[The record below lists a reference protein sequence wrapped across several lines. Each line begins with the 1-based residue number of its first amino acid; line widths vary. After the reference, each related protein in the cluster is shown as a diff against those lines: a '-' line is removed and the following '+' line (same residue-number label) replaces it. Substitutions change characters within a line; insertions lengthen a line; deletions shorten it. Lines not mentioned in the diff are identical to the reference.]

1 MPGGKE
7 DRGEPLGLPVVWEMA
22 MVAHLLCSHFS
33 NLAYPAYFRDEE
45 VKAKWSGNVLTQLLK
60 ETPCQ
65 NLREEDKEEI
75 SKMILW

>member
-45 VKAKWSGNVLTQLLK
+45 DKAK
-60 ETPCQ
+60 
-65 NLREEDKEEI
+65 
-75 SKMILW
+75 